1 METAQYSKT
10 QKAKSCQTC
19 VRSRKTQALFPVKTT
34 YPCETPNLYNSPA
47 YQTGSD
53 AGNILVNILKGYFGY
68 SK

>member
-34 YPCETPNLYNSPA
+34 YPYETPNLHNSPA

-53 AGNILVNILKGYFGY
+53 AGNISREHIKRLFWIF
-68 SK
+68 